1 MFTKKDHIK
10 VLAKNVVSR
19 LEQDEAIALNPRTRQ
34 MVYQDL
40 FTKISPYI
48 LSDEEV
54 REKIIT
60 QMGQKAD
67 ELSDTGVTE
76 SDQFKAAK
84 AVLMNKLGDNA
95 VHGLYYQIPVK
106 NVAILVVQFLMS
118 HNQVEEVYLSDDEL
132 EKTIVDFFKKF
143 DSSQLH

>member
-1 MFTKKDHIK
+1 MLTKKDHIK

-19 LEQDEAIALNPRTRQ
+19 LEQDQSIALNPRTRQ

-40 FTKISPYI
+40 YVKISPYI

-60 QMGQKAD
+60 QLGQKAEALTD
-67 ELSDTGVTE
+67 SGAAET
-76 SDQFKAAK
+76 DQYKAAK
-84 AVLMNKLGDNA
+84 AVLMNKLGQNA
-95 VHGLYYQIPVK
+95 VNGLYYQIPVK
-106 NVAILVVQFLMS
+106 NVAILVVQFLMN
-118 HNQVEEVYLSDDEL
+118 HNQVEEVFLSDDEL
-132 EKTIVDFFKKF
+132 EKSIVDFFKKF